1 MSDWYYEKNGKQEG
15 PIQGSELAGL
25 LKSGAVTPTT
35 LVWTDGLAEWK
46 WISDVADLLP
56 PPIEFSKRQATQLPG
71 GAMFLYIPLSR
82 LIIMSLVSFG
92 LYEVYWMYRNWKF
105 LQERDGLD
113 INPLG
118 RGIFGQLFVY
128 QLLKAM
134 R

>member
-1 MSDWYYEKNGKQEG
+1 MAAVCTSAASLTRLSMSDWYYEKNGKQEG

-92 LYEVYWMYRNWKF
+92 LY
-105 LQERDGLD
+105 
-113 INPLG
+113 
-118 RGIFGQLFVY
+118 
-128 QLLKAM
+128 
-134 R
+134 